1 MAKVNL
7 TLSVKI
13 PWWANSYIRALNA
26 FAFIHGLE
34 PDSDKCARII
44 VKHSKFEITA
54 SNGK

>member
-7 TLSVKI
+7 TMTVKI
-13 PWWANSYIRALNA
+13 PWWANAYIRALNA

-44 VKHSKFEITA
+44 ARYSKFEVTA